1 MWDYLTGNSYN
12 PLWVNLLGMEFRC
25 RLGTTSG
32 EIIEG
37 VYVAQDEAALRRELE
52 DKGLHVLSLRP
63 RLGIA
68 GLSFG
73 TKTRKIARHEFLV
86 FNQELATLLKA
97 GMPLVQSLDILR
109 ARMSNPAFKSVL
121 DDVYEKVR
129 GGTALSDAFIA
140 HGDLFPS
147 VYTASLM
154 AGERSGN
161 LDAVLRRF
169 VAYTKTI
176 DTVRSKTISAMIY
189 PVILILLAAVLVGI
203 IVIKVVPTFAEFYSS
218 FDAELPLSTRVI
230 VGISD
235 VVRAQFYLILAVLAG
250 AGLAFYAW
258 IKQPGRGAQFDRI
271 LLKLPLVGPSVHK
284 FTTSQ
289 MARTL
294 ATLLGGGIP
303 LVNALEIAS
312 RSTGNRYMGKE
323 LELVAVRV
331 REGQGFATTMLERK
345 TVPDVAIKMIEVGES
360 TGALTEMLNSL
371 AEFYDEE
378 IDTEVARFV
387 TLVEPAML
395 VFMGVV
401 IAGIVLALYL
411 PLFQLTSVIGNR

>member
-1 MWDYLTGNSYN
+1 
-12 PLWVNLLGMEFRC
+12 MEFRC

-32 EIIEG
+32 EVIEG
-37 VYVAQDEAALRRELE
+37 NYVAQSETALRRELE
-52 DKGLHVLSLRP
+52 DKGLHVLSLKP
-63 RLGIA
+63 RLGLA
-68 GLSFG
+68 WVSVGG
-73 TKTRKIARHEFLV
+73 QRRKVSRHEFLV

-97 GMPLVQSLDILR
+97 GMLLVQSLDILR
-109 ARMSNPAFKSVL
+109 SRLSNPVFKSVL
-121 DDVYEKVR
+121 DDVHEKVR
-129 GGTALSDAFIA
+129 SGTALSDAFSA
-140 HGDLFPS
+140 HNDLFPS

-169 VAYTKTI
+169 VAYSKTI

-189 PVILILLAAVLVGI
+189 PVILVLLSVVLVSI
-203 IVIKVVPTFAEFYSS
+203 IVIKVVPTFADFYSS
-218 FDAELPLSTRVI
+218 FGSQLPLSTRII
-230 VGISD
+230 VAISD
-235 VVRAQFYLILAVLAG
+235 VVRANFYLILGAIG
-250 AGLAFYAW
+250 AGLVGGYVW
-258 IKQPGRGAQFDRI
+258 RKQPGRGAQFDR
-271 LLKLPLVGPSVHK
+271 LVLRLPVIGASVHK

-303 LVNALEIAS
+303 LVNALEIAA
-312 RSTGNRYMGKE
+312 RSTGNRYMGQE
-323 LELVAVRV
+323 LEIVAVRV
-331 REGQGFATTMLERK
+331 REGQGFASTLLERK

-360 TGALTEMLNSL
+360 TGGLTEMLNSL
-371 AEFYDEE
+371 ADFYDEE

-387 TLVEPAML
+387 ALIEPAML

-411 PLFQLTSVIGNR
+411 PLFQLTAVIGNQ

>member
-1 MWDYLTGNSYN
+1 
-12 PLWVNLLGMEFRC
+12 MEYRC

-37 VYVAQDEAALRRELE
+37 IYIAQSEAALRRELE
-52 DKGLHVLSLRP
+52 DKGLHVLSLKP
-63 RLGIA
+63 RA
-68 GLSFG
+68 GMVGFSFG
-73 TKTRKIARHEFLV
+73 GESRKIKRHEFLV

-109 ARMSNPAFKSVL
+109 TRLSNPLFKSVL

-129 GGTALSDAFIA
+129 AGTALSDAFTA

-169 VAYTKTI
+169 VAYSKTI
-176 DTVRSKTISAMIY
+176 DTVRSKSISAMIY
-189 PVILILLAAVLVGI
+189 PIILVALAVVLVGI
-203 IVIKVVPTFAEFYSS
+203 IVVKVVPTFAEFYAS
-218 FDAELPLSTRVI
+218 FDAELPLSTRLI
-230 VGISD
+230 VGVSD
-235 VVRAQFYLILAVLAG
+235 FIRAQLLLITIAIAG
-250 AGLAFYAW
+250 SALAFYTW
-258 IKQPGRGAQFDRI
+258 IRQPSRGAQFDRWI
-271 LLKLPLVGPSVHK
+271 LKLPIIGASFHK
-284 FTTSQ
+284 FSTSQ

-303 LVNALEIAS
+303 LVNSLEIAA
-312 RSTGNRYMGKE
+312 RSTGNRHLGKE
-323 LELVAVRV
+323 LEIVAGRV
-331 REGQGFATTMLERK
+331 REGQSFAGTLLERQV
-345 TVPDVAIKMIEVGES
+345 VPDVAIKMIEVGES
-360 TGALTEMLNSL
+360 TGSLTEMLNSL
-371 AEFYDEE
+371 ADFYDEE
-378 IDTEVARFV
+378 IETEVARFV
-387 TLVEPAML
+387 TLIEPAML

-411 PLFQLTSVIGNR
+411 PLFQLTSVMGGNR

>member
-1 MWDYLTGNSYN
+1 
-12 PLWVNLLGMEFRC
+12 MEYRC

-37 VYVAQDEAALRRELE
+37 IYVAQSEAALRRELE
-52 DKGLHVLSLRP
+52 EKGLHVLALKP
-63 RLGIA
+63 RLGLGGI
-68 GLSFG
+68 SFG
-73 TKTRKIARHEFLV
+73 GQARKIKRHEFLV

-109 ARMSNPAFKSVL
+109 SRLSNPLFKSVL

-129 GGTALSDAFIA
+129 GGTALSDAFAA

-169 VAYTKTI
+169 VAYSKTI

-189 PVILILLAAVLVGI
+189 PIILVALAVVLVAI
-203 IVIKVVPTFAEFYSS
+203 IVVKVVPTFAEFYGS
-218 FDAELPLSTRVI
+218 FNAELPLSTRMI
-230 VGISD
+230 VGVSD
-235 VVRAQFYLILAVLAG
+235 IIRAQLWLILIALG
-250 AGLAFYAW
+250 AAALGFYTW
-258 IKQPGRGAQFDRI
+258 IKQPGRGAQFDRWI
-271 LLKLPLVGPSVHK
+271 LKLPMIGGSVHK
-284 FTTSQ
+284 FSTSQ

-303 LVNALEIAS
+303 LVNALEIAA

-323 LELVAVRV
+323 LEIVGARV
-331 REGQGFATTMLERK
+331 REGQSFAGTLLERQ

-360 TGALTEMLNSL
+360 TGSLTEMLNSL
-371 AEFYDEE
+371 ADFYDEE
-378 IDTEVARFV
+378 IETEVSRFV
-387 TLVEPAML
+387 TLIEPAML

-411 PLFQLTSVIGNR
+411 PLFQLTSVVGNR